1 MKPGTWAPGGGGQ
14 GCSGRCLARNA
25 HHTPIPRRS
34 RETHIKE
41 YGGSDGEESAYHAGE
56 PSWIPGSERSPGE
69 VNGNPLQYSCLENP
83 MDRGAWR
90 AAVHEVTESEM
101 TEALSLY
108 KQPVGTQFIEASTF
122 IRDKARLRRATDCRR
137 PRQQNGVGGGFLCR
151 PRDRKGGSVGS
162 WGRVRRPVSW

>member
-1 MKPGTWAPGGGGQ
+1 MVKNLPA
-14 GCSGRCLARNA
+14 NA
-25 HHTPIPRRS
+25 GDATDM
-34 RETHIKE
+34 
-41 YGGSDGEESAYHAGE
+41 GS
-56 PSWIPGSERSPGE
+56 IPGLEKMPWGH
-69 VNGNPLQYSCLENP
+69 GNPLQYSCLENP

-137 PRQQNGVGGGFLCR
+137 PRQQNGVGGG
-151 PRDRKGGSVGS
+151 
-162 WGRVRRPVSW
+162 PV

>member
-1 MKPGTWAPGGGGQ
+1 
-14 GCSGRCLARNA
+14 
-25 HHTPIPRRS
+25 
-34 RETHIKE
+34 
-41 YGGSDGEESAYHAGE
+41 
-56 PSWIPGSERSPGE
+56 
-69 VNGNPLQYSCLENP
+69 

-137 PRQQNGVGGGFLCR
+137 PRQQNGVGGGSCVD
-151 PRDRKGGSVGS
+151 PGTEKGGQ
-162 WGRVRRPVSW
+162 WGAGAA